1 MSTRSLKIK
10 QKLRSTGSGAN
21 SRKMRHNRK
30 TKFIIFLK
38 DNFSNFFRQEK
49 KEESKPE
56 DSQEDKE
63 TLEVLNLVYYRMKI
77 ERKSW
82 KRRNR

>member
-1 MSTRSLKIK
+1 
-10 QKLRSTGSGAN
+10 
-21 SRKMRHNRK
+21 MRHNRK

-49 KEESKPE
+49 KEETKPE

-63 TLEVLNLVYYRMKI
+63 TLEVLNLTYYRMKI
-77 ERKSW
+77 GRKFW
-82 KRRNR
+82 KRKNR